1 MISEESPSGW
11 TPLYRGLINNS
22 SADAS
27 LLEELLPPW
36 LLEFL
41 LTNKA
46 PPVPLTKVSFAMLP
60 AQIPPGLL
68 PLYGETLPELVT
80 S

>member
-1 MISEESPSGW
+1 M
-11 TPLYRGLINNS
+11 
-22 SADAS
+22 
-27 LLEELLPPW
+27 LEELLPPW